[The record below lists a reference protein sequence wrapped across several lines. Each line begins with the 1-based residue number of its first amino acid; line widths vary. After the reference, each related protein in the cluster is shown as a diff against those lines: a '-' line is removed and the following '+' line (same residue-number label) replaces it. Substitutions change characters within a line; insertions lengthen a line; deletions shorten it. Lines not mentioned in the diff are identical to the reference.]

1 MSFIPRHFILEGKD
15 LKILQ
20 RDKGS
25 FRIKAHK
32 NTGVIDL
39 LRKKK
44 PSKVNVLKVSFFS
57 PFEIQKQ
64 RPIQYRGKKVST
76 MHSDTYK

>member
-20 RDKGS
+20 RDKVS

-32 NTGVIDL
+32 ITGVIDL
-39 LRKKK
+39 LRKKTFK
-44 PSKVNVLKVSFFS
+44 S
-57 PFEIQKQ
+57 
-64 RPIQYRGKKVST
+64 
-76 MHSDTYK
+76 

>member
-20 RDKGS
+20 RDKVS
-25 FRIKAHK
+25 FRIKAYK

-39 LRKKK
+39 LRKKT
-44 PSKVNVLKVSFFS
+44 L
-57 PFEIQKQ
+57 QKL
-64 RPIQYRGKKVST
+64 
-76 MHSDTYK
+76 TY